1 MNVQHVTEALNT
13 CKMSSN
19 QNLNKSD
26 DKNIDDCNNEIFEIL
41 NLFNNFIISKI
52 KKSEI
57 IDLSNYDGSI
67 TIIRNE
73 IEKYNNYIEDVLWKD
88 DKYYKDKD
96 IFRQKISDYNNI
108 IKKYEDNSFIK
119 FS

>member
-1 MNVQHVTEALNT
+1 MDVHHVTEALNS
-13 CKMSSN
+13 CKISSN
-19 QNLNKSD
+19 QDLIKSSD
-26 DKNIDDCNNEIFEIL
+26 NNIDNRKNEIFEIL

-52 KKSEI
+52 KNSEI

-108 IKKYEDNSFIK
+108 IKIYEDNSFIR